1 MAGLVTGAGRW
12 RPARYA
18 VLGDPVAH
26 SLSPAIHNAAFRA
39 AGRDALYV
47 ARRVSGEE
55 CGPVL
60 RALALGGGG
69 GNVTVPH
76 KERVLPFLD
85 RATEAVAAT
94 GACNAFWAEGG
105 DVWGDNTDVE
115 GFLGTWEGA
124 VTGLP
129 GTLDVL
135 VLGAGG
141 AAKAVVR
148 GLLESSGA
156 ARITH
161 GRERPSRGPKL
172 ATRGGA
178 CFTGTP
184 GGACPRV
191 ARVLVWNRTG
201 GRARDLVH
209 RFGDARVARLR
220 EWREAAPAVLVNATP
235 VGLGGRRAPLDLRTL
250 KAPPRRVID
259 LVYGRE
265 PTPLCRQAAGMG
277 ITAVDGREML
287 VRQAEASYL
296 RWFGEPPPRG
306 VMRRALG

>member
-1 MAGLVTGAGRW
+1 MG
-12 RPARYA
+12 
-18 VLGDPVAH
+18 H

-39 AGRDALYV
+39 AGRDAVYA
-47 ARRVSGEE
+47 ARRVSGDE

-85 RATEAVAAT
+85 RRTGAVAAT
-94 GACNAFWAEGG
+94 GACNAFWAKNGE
-105 DVWGDNTDVE
+105 VWGDNTDVE

-129 GTLDVL
+129 GALDVL

-141 AAKAVVR
+141 AAKAVVC
-148 GLLESSGA
+148 GLLESTGASG
-156 ARITH
+156 
-161 GRERPSRGPKL
+161 
-172 ATRGGA
+172 
-178 CFTGTP
+178 
-184 GGACPRV
+184 
-191 ARVLVWNRTG
+191 VLIWNRTV
-201 GRARDLVH
+201 GRARDLVC
-209 RFGDARVARLR
+209 RFGGNRVSLVR
-220 EWREAAPAVLVNATP
+220 EWREAAPAVIVNATS
-235 VGLGGRRAPLDLRTL
+235 VGLDGRRAPLDLRAL
-250 KAPPRRVID
+250 KTPPRRVID
-259 LVYGRE
+259 LVYGEE

-277 ITAVDGREML
+277 IAAVDGRDML

>member
-1 MAGLVTGAGRW
+1 MVDTVTGA
-12 RPARYA
+12 ARSGTATYA

-47 ARRVSGEE
+47 ARRVPGEE

-85 RATEAVAAT
+85 RTTEAVAAT
-94 GACNAFWAEGG
+94 GACNAFWAEDGE
-105 DVWGDNTDVE
+105 VWGDNTDVE

-124 VTGLP
+124 VAGLREAV
-129 GTLDVL
+129 DVL

-141 AAKAVVR
+141 AAKAVVW

-156 ARITH
+156 ARISP
-161 GRERPSRGPKL
+161 GRERPPRRPKL

-178 CFTGTP
+178 RFMGMP
-184 GGACPRV
+184 GGSCPRV
-191 ARVLVWNRTG
+191 ASVLVWNRTG
-201 GRARDLVH
+201 GRASELVR
-209 RFGDARVARLR
+209 RFGDARVSRLR

-235 VGLGGRRAPLDLRTL
+235 VGLGGRRAPLDLRALRT
-250 KAPPRRVID
+250 PPRRVID
-259 LVYGRE
+259 LVYGKE

-277 ITAVDGREML
+277 IAAVDGRDML